1 MTTHPDS
8 KRGKSSGLFERLR
21 RDHARV
27 LGEIGA
33 LEANLL
39 RHGRGG
45 RLPAEVEA
53 ALPKA
58 LSLLEAE
65 FASHMA
71 AEDEILYP
79 ALIAAI
85 PAASGS
91 IEPLFSEHAELR
103 QMLAKLVATL
113 DEPVGVDRSEQL
125 RVQIHDIADL
135 LRLHLRKEESLVF
148 QLAPQLLAPSEIAAV
163 SARLAKLE
171 KAVPKTQRT
180 TMNRSKGDRR

>member
-1 MTTHPDS
+1 MTTRYDS
-8 KRGKSSGLFERLR
+8 KRKKHGGLFERLR

-27 LGEIGA
+27 VAEVGE

-45 RLPAEVEA
+45 CLPAEVES
-53 ALPKA
+53 ALPKMLA
-58 LSLLEAE
+58 LLQVE
-65 FASHMA
+65 FSSHMA
-71 AEDEILYP
+71 AEDEVLYP

-91 IEPLFSEHAELR
+91 IEPLFTEHAELR

-113 DEPVGVDRSEQL
+113 DEPAGADRSEQL

-135 LRLHLRKEESLVF
+135 LRLHIRKEESMVF
-148 QLAPQLLAPSEIAAV
+148 QLAPQLLAPSEIASV
-163 SARLAKLE
+163 SARLASLD
-171 KAVPKTQRT
+171 KAAPKSKRP
-180 TMNRSKGDRR
+180 MNRSKGDAR